1 MMKNIVYLFLLFAL
15 FGCKD
20 WDDYYNIPDGTLQTN
35 LWETISGKPE
45 FSSFVKMVKDYSL
58 DTLFYN
64 NLSYTIFIPSNEGVD
79 SVDFTETDPVIFL
92 QNHIS
97 NTVFLTRNLA
107 GNGKL
112 KVLSGKYA
120 VIEESDDGYLFNAS
134 AITGQSSLH
143 ANGLYYTL
151 QGASGSYENLFQ
163 YLEKLNPYIADY
175 IRMQDSVYLDL
186 EKSRPISINEQGN
199 IVYDSVKIHIN
210 LFERLYFPVSEE
222 FRNSRATMVIPTSEQ
237 YLAAMEKVKMDLGLA
252 PSFEMPLVWQHRIL
266 IPFILNQGIFDGSLE
281 TEAFNYSKMKNI
293 LGDSV
298 IVDYNPVSKVECSNG
313 IFYKYDQFAIPDS
326 LYLRGYRKEGESLVI
341 PQGLD
346 KYAWK
351 DSRFVKVS
359 GTSAFAPVVQRVFG
373 IASNDSV
380 LFVDFG
386 NRFNGQYTI
395 EFKIEDV
402 FPGKYQ
408 FIWRSNPRNGGLY
421 SVYIN
426 DKLQTL
432 SFNFTQFDMAYLSG
446 GVVSVTGTQ
455 YFYPQNGYNRLDCLT
470 TLEEYGDVWV
480 KIKYMGPGMIN
491 SSGLIIDYVELIPY
505 K

>member
-1 MMKNIVYLFLLFAL
+1 MKYISFLLVLIAL
-15 FGCKD
+15 TGCKE
-20 WDDYYNIPDGTLQTN
+20 WDDYYEIPDGTSQTN

-45 FSSFVKMVKDYSL
+45 FSSFVRMVKEYSL

-64 NLSYTIFIPSNEGVD
+64 KLSYTVFIPSNEGLD
-79 SVDFTETDPVIFL
+79 SVDFTEIDPIVFL

-97 NTVFLTRNLA
+97 GTVFLTRNLT
-107 GNGKL
+107 GTGKL

-120 VIEESDDGYLFNAS
+120 VLEESNGDYLFNEAR
-134 AITGQSSLH
+134 ITGQSGLH
-143 ANGLYYTL
+143 INGIYYTL
-151 QGASGSYENLFQ
+151 QGASSPFENLFQ
-163 YLEKLNPYIADY
+163 YLERVNPIIADY
-175 IRMQDSVYLDL
+175 IRTQDSVYLDL
-186 EKSRPISINEQGN
+186 ELSRPININAEGN
-199 IVYDSVKIHIN
+199 VVYDSVKIHIN
-210 LFERLYFPVSEE
+210 LFERLYFPVSKE
-222 FRNSRATMVIPTSEQ
+222 FRENRATMAIPTLQQ
-237 YLAAMEKVKMDLGLA
+237 YLAAIEQVKSKLGLN
-252 PSFEMPLVWQHRIL
+252 PSFEMPLVWQHSIL
-266 IPFILNQGIFDGSLE
+266 IPFILNHGVFDGTLE
-281 TEAFNYSKMKNI
+281 PEAFNFLKMRNI

-313 IFYKYDQFAIPDS
+313 IFYQYDQFSIPDS
-326 LYLRGYRKEGESLVI
+326 LYLGGYRKEGESLVI

-346 KYAWK
+346 RYAWK
-351 DSRFVKVS
+351 DSRYVKVT
-359 GTSAFAPVVQRVFG
+359 GTSAFAPVVQRVMG

-395 EFKIEDV
+395 EFKIENV

-408 FIWRSNPRNGGLY
+408 FIWRANPRAGGLY

-426 DKLQTL
+426 DQLQTL
-432 SFNFTQFDMAYLSG
+432 SFKLTQFDMAYLSG

-455 YFYPQNGYNRLDCLT
+455 FFYPQNGYNRLDCLT
-470 TLEEYGDVWV
+470 TLAEYGDVWV
-480 KIKYMGPGMIN
+480 KIRYLGPGSIN